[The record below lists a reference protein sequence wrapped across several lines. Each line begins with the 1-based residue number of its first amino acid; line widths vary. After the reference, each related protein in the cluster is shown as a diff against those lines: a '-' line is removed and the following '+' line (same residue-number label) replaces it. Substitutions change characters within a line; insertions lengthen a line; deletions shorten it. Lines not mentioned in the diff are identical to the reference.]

1 MGYQDVNAETISTWI
16 REEDWQWGRPI
27 DSRTYAEAKT
37 GRWDVL
43 LTPTKPVP
51 HYWFGG
57 SLEGRRLLGLASGG
71 GQQIPVFSALGAKCT
86 VLDYNDDQLE
96 SERMVARR
104 EGYDVD
110 IVKADMTRPLPFADE
125 TFDIIFNPAS
135 LCYVEKVEPI
145 IRECWRILK
154 GNGVLMITFENGINY
169 ITDPED
175 EGRICQALPFNPLE
189 DPSLYSREDGY
200 QFSHSFSEQIGGLIR
215 AGFTL
220 TDVYEDTNGYGLLH
234 ELNIPSFWAVRAV
247 KK

>member
-27 DSRTYAEAKT
+27 DSRTYAEAKA

-71 GQQIPVFSALGAKCT
+71 GQQIPIFSALGAKCT

-145 IRECWRILK
+145 IR
-154 GNGVLMITFENGINY
+154 
-169 ITDPED
+169 
-175 EGRICQALPFNPLE
+175 
-189 DPSLYSREDGY
+189 
-200 QFSHSFSEQIGGLIR
+200 
-215 AGFTL
+215 
-220 TDVYEDTNGYGLLH
+220 
-234 ELNIPSFWAVRAV
+234 
-247 KK
+247 